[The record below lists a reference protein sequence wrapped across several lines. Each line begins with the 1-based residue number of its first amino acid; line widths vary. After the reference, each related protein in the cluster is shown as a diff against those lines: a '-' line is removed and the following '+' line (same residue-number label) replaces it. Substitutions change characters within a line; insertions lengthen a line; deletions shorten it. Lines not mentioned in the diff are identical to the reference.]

1 MDPIE
6 ILKDQNFVQWLFYAL
21 AAWKLWDWIKAKIQ
35 PAKASPVRVV
45 GGTISVEDATRVAT
59 LVDIQA
65 IDDKIDELREEMQG
79 QHLESKRSGEARVA
93 AITSAM
99 DSERDETRQAL
110 HDLTSKVDLHTTA
123 LHEKVNEVVAS
134 VALHKGQMPLVL
146 QRLTEINNAFSQ
158 VQTRIDDAIR
168 LNKR

>member
-93 AITSAM
+93 AITTAM
-99 DSERDETRQAL
+99 EGERDETRSAL
-110 HDLTSKVDLHTTA
+110 HDLTMKVEMHTTA